1 MIYDTTNITEKYFS
15 ERDILYPDNEL
26 YRKIPAITVDN
37 YVELGQITAI
47 RFLEWVCRNPGGVIA
62 LPTGKTPE
70 FFIKWVEYYLENWN
84 NEVNNGLL
92 ANIGFDPKWK
102 PDMGSLT
109 FFQLDEFFPINP
121 EHERSFNYF
130 VHNFYIQ
137 QFGLDPE
144 KTHLINAYHFS
155 DAQKELL
162 GGHKNL
168 DRIFPDGNIDLNLRF
183 KQPSTEQEMWQQK
196 AIKIFDEFCDEY
208 EEKIREKGGIG
219 FFLGGIGPDGH
230 IAFNVRGSSFYST
243 TRLTDINYE
252 TQAAAASDLG
262 GIESVK
268 KKAVITMGLKTI
280 TYNPHTVAVIIAAGE
295 TKGQVVKDAV
305 EKEPQQAYP
314 GTSLQQLQNA
324 RFYLTKSATVKLEKS
339 EKTISA
345 LIEQGDLSD
354 SFYDKLVQDGALRNN
369 LSLMELARTKR
380 SSLPSDKDWKVAE
393 NLTGKSLGNLAE
405 SAHSRIIG
413 KIQRGISIPME
424 QRFMHTAPHHDDIE
438 LAYFPL
444 MHHLV
449 RSKYNENHFVYCTSG
464 FTAVTNHYLRQ
475 RLEELIEFIDEKK
488 NKLLDKPHR
497 LFQFQYAQDD
507 IVGYLKGIASQNKE
521 TQAFYIACRLCRV
534 IALLLDTEDL
544 NKIREFTDEKLQLI
558 STIEPGR
565 MEPDLIQQLKGRIRE
580 FEAELVWA
588 HFGIDMKHVDHL
600 RLHFYSGQI
609 FPEYPDHNLDVL
621 PIYRVMEQI
630 KPTVITLALDP
641 EGSGPDTHFKT
652 LVAISEAID
661 KYVKEYPEM
670 NLKIWG
676 YRNVWSRFDLSEAN
690 MVFPISM
697 NSFAVLHNMFQS
709 CFLSQKSASFPSYE
723 LEGSFSELAQMIWVQ
738 QGRNLINLL
747 GNEYFYENPN
757 PLMRR
762 SYGAI
767 LIKEMNY
774 QEFSDHIRMVRRLL
788 KGKEE
793 LKR

>member
-1 MIYDTTNITEKYFS
+1 MKYDTTNLTEKYFI

-26 YRKIPAITVDN
+26 YRKIPIITVDN

-70 FFIKWVEYYLENWN
+70 FFIKWVQYYLKNWER
-84 NEVNNGLL
+84 EVNNGLL
-92 ANIGFDPKWK
+92 ATIGFDAKWK

-121 EHERSFNYF
+121 EHERSFYYF
-130 VHNFYIQ
+130 VNNFYIKG
-137 QFGLDPE
+137 FGLDPD
-144 KTHLINAYHFS
+144 KTHMINTYNFS
-155 DAQKELL
+155 EAQKKLVGNRE
-162 GGHKNL
+162 NL
-168 DRIFPDGNIDLNLRF
+168 DQIFPDGNIDLTLRF
-183 KQPSTEQEMWQQK
+183 KQPSTEREALQQK
-196 AIKIFDEFCDEY
+196 TIKIFDEFCDEY
-208 EEKIREKGGIG
+208 EEKIRDKGGIG

-252 TQAAAASDLG
+252 TQASAASDLG

-268 KKAVITMGLKTI
+268 KKAVITMGLRTI
-280 TYNPHTVAVIIAAGE
+280 TYNPDTVAVIIAAGE

-305 EKEPQQAYP
+305 EEEPQQAYP

-324 RFYLTKSATVKLEKS
+324 RFYLTRSATVKLEKS
-339 EKTISA
+339 DKTISA
-345 LIEQGDLSD
+345 LLEEGDLS
-354 SFYDKLVQDGALRNN
+354 SSYYDKLVQHGALRNN
-369 LSLMELARTKR
+369 LSLMELARSKR
-380 SSLPSDKDWKVAE
+380 SSLPPDKDWKIAE

-405 SAHSRIIG
+405 SVHSRIVE

-449 RSKYNENHFVYCTSG
+449 RSKYNENHFIYCTSG
-464 FTAVTNHYLRQ
+464 FTAVTNHYLSQ
-475 RLEELIEFIDEKK
+475 CLGDLIEFIDE
-488 NKLLDKPHR
+488 NRSRELYKPHR

-507 IVGYLKGIASQNKE
+507 IVGYLKGIASQKRE

-534 IALLLDTEDL
+534 IAMLLDTEDL
-544 NKIREFTDEKLQLI
+544 NKIREFAEEKLQLI
-558 STIEPGR
+558 STLEPGR
-565 MEPDLIQQLKGRIRE
+565 MEPEEIQKLKGRIRE

-588 HFGIDMKHVDHL
+588 HFGIDMDHVDHL
-600 RLHFYSGQI
+600 RLHFYTGQI
-609 FPEYPDHNLDVL
+609 FPEYPDYNLDVL
-621 PIYRVMEQI
+621 PIYRVMERI

-652 LVAISEAID
+652 LVALSEAID

-690 MVFPISM
+690 MVFPISL
-697 NSFAVLHNMFQS
+697 NSFAVLHNMFHN

-723 LEGSFSELAQMIWVQ
+723 LEGSFSELAQKIWVE

-767 LIKEMNY
+767 LIKEMNF
-774 QEFSDHIRMVRRLL
+774 QEFSEHLQMVRRLL
-788 KGKEE
+788 KGKQE
-793 LKR
+793 LKQ

>member
-1 MIYDTTNITEKYFS
+1 MQYDTENITEQYFIKQ
-15 ERDILYPDNEL
+15 DKLYSDNKEF
-26 YRKIPAITVDN
+26 RKTPVITVDN

-47 RFLEWVCRNPGGVIA
+47 RFLEWVARNPGGVIA

-70 FFIKWVEYYLENWN
+70 FFIKWVQYYLENWN
-84 NEVNNGLL
+84 KEIDKGLL
-92 ANIGFDPKWK
+92 GKIGFDPQWK
-102 PDMGSLT
+102 PEMGSLT

-130 VHNFYIQ
+130 VNNFYIRD
-137 QFGLDPE
+137 FGLDPQ
-144 KTHLINAYHFS
+144 KINLINTYHFNE
-155 DAQKELL
+155 AQKKLVDNRE
-162 GGHKNL
+162 NL
-168 DRIFPDGNIDLNLRF
+168 DQIFPDGNIDLSLRF
-183 KQPSTEQEMWQQK
+183 KQPASEREILQQK

-280 TYNPHTVAVIIAAGE
+280 TYNPNAVAIIIAAGE
-295 TKGQVVKDAV
+295 TKSQVVKDAV
-305 EKEPQQAYP
+305 EKEPSQTYP
-314 GTSLQQLQNA
+314 ATSLQQLPNA
-324 RFYLTKSATVKLEKS
+324 RFYLAKSATVKLEKS
-339 EKTISA
+339 EQIISQ
-345 LIEQGDLSD
+345 LIRDGELSEGY
-354 SFYDKLVQDGALRNN
+354 FDKLLQDGALRNK
-369 LSLMELARTKR
+369 LSLMELTKADR
-380 SSLPSDKDWKVAE
+380 NELPADKDWRTAE
-393 NLTGKSLGNLAE
+393 DLTGKEIGDLAE
-405 SAHSRIIG
+405 SVHSRILE

-464 FTAVTNHYLRQ
+464 FTAVTNHYLSQ
-475 RLEELIEFIDEKK
+475 RLSELIDFIDEQKYRH
-488 NKLLDKPHR
+488 LDKPHR
-497 LFQFQYAQDD
+497 LFQFQHAQDD
-507 IVGYLKGIASQNKE
+507 IVGYLKGIASQNSE
-521 TQAFYIACRLCRV
+521 EQSFYIACRLCRV
-534 IALLLDTEDL
+534 IAMLIETEDL
-544 NKIREFTDEKLQLI
+544 TKIREFADEKLQMS
-558 STIEPGR
+558 STVEPGR
-565 MEPDLIQQLKGRIRE
+565 MEPEIIQELKGRIRE

-588 HFGIDMKHVDHL
+588 HFGIDINHVDHL

-609 FPEYPDHNLDVL
+609 FPEYPDYNLDVL
-621 PIYRVMEQI
+621 PIFKLMEKI

-652 LVAISEAID
+652 LIALSEAIE
-661 KYVKEYPEM
+661 KYVNEYPEM

-690 MVFPISM
+690 MVFPISL
-697 NSFAVLHNMFQS
+697 NSFAVLHNMFNS
-709 CFLSQKSASFPSYE
+709 CFLSQRSASFPSYE
-723 LEGSFSELAQMIWVQ
+723 LDGSFSELAQKIWVE

-762 SYGAI
+762 TYGAI
-767 LIKEMNY
+767 LIKEMNFK
-774 QEFSDHIRMVRRLL
+774 EFSAHIQSMRRLL

-793 LKR
+793 LKK

>member
-1 MIYDTTNITEKYFS
+1 MKYDTTNITEKYFI
-15 ERDILYPDNEL
+15 ERDILYPDNKL
-26 YRKIPAITVDN
+26 YRRIPVITVDN

-70 FFIKWVEYYLENWN
+70 FFIKWVQYYIENWEK
-84 NEVNNGLL
+84 EVNNGLL
-92 ANIGFDPKWK
+92 ATIGFDPKWK

-130 VHNFYIQ
+130 VTNFYIKE
-137 QFGLDPE
+137 FGLDPA
-144 KTHLINAYHFS
+144 KTHMINAYHFNE
-155 DAQKELL
+155 AQKKLV
-162 GGHKNL
+162 GGWDNL
-168 DRIFPDGNIDLNLRF
+168 DQVFPDGNIDLDLRF
-183 KQPSTEQEMWQQK
+183 KKPSTERELLQQK

-208 EEKIREKGGIG
+208 EEKIREKGGLG

-262 GIESVK
+262 GIESVR

-280 TYNPHTVAVIIAAGE
+280 TYNPDTVALIIAAGE

-305 EKEPQQAYP
+305 EEEPQQAYP
-314 GTSLQQLQNA
+314 GTSLQRLQNA

-345 LIEQGDLSD
+345 LIKEGELSE
-354 SFYDKLVQDGALRNN
+354 SYYDKLIQDGALRND
-369 LSLMELARTKR
+369 LSLMELSRKDR
-380 SSLPSDKDWKVAE
+380 KSLPSDKNLEMAE
-393 NLTGKSLGNLAE
+393 NLTGKSVNDLAE
-405 SAHSRIIG
+405 SVHSSILG

-449 RSKYNENHFVYCTSG
+449 RSKYNENHFIYCTSG
-464 FTAVTNHYLRQ
+464 FTAVTNHYLSQ
-475 RLEELIEFIDEKK
+475 RLGELIEFIDEDKCK
-488 NKLLDKPHR
+488 GLSKPHR

-534 IALLLDTEDL
+534 IAMLLETDDL
-544 NKIREFTDEKLQLI
+544 KKIREFADEKLQLI
-558 STIEPGR
+558 SSIEPGR
-565 MEPDLIQQLKGRIRE
+565 MEPEVIQQLKGRIRE

-588 HFGIDMKHVDHL
+588 HFGIHMNHVDHL

-609 FPEYPDHNLDVL
+609 FPEYPDYNLDVL
-621 PIYRVMEQI
+621 PIYKVMERI

-652 LVAISEAID
+652 LVALSEAID

-676 YRNVWSRFDLSEAN
+676 YRNVWSRYDLSEAN
-690 MVFPISM
+690 MVFPISL
-697 NSFAVLHNMFQS
+697 NSFAVLHNMFNS

-723 LEGSFSELAQMIWVQ
+723 LDGSFSELAQKIWVE

-747 GNEYFYENPN
+747 GNEYFYESPN

-762 SYGAI
+762 TYGAI

-774 QEFSDHIRMVRRLL
+774 QEFSEHIKMLRRLL
-788 KGKEE
+788 KGKEA
-793 LKR
+793 LNR